1 MQRMHDTLLEMGP
14 RWVRAGSEMG
24 PYSQLYECAV
34 HASLLKMMA
43 SVMAATAF
51 SDRTALMRR
60 TSPLESSMTPASPL
74 AWGRGV
80 GVWGTMSRALTPL
93 RFSFGARRRAFV
105 EDAVRHTRH
114 GRDSEPSRQP
124 AQRAENGQKKST
136 EDRQRARRRRD
147 DNL

>member
-1 MQRMHDTLLEMGP
+1 MQ
-14 RWVRAGSEMG
+14 
-24 PYSQLYECAV
+24 CAV

-60 TSPLESSMTPASPL
+60 TSPLESSMAPASPL

-93 RFSFGARRRAFV
+93 RFSFW
-105 EDAVRHTRH
+105 
-114 GRDSEPSRQP
+114 
-124 AQRAENGQKKST
+124 
-136 EDRQRARRRRD
+136 
-147 DNL
+147 

>member
-1 MQRMHDTLLEMGP
+1 MQ
-14 RWVRAGSEMG
+14 
-24 PYSQLYECAV
+24 CAV

-51 SDRTALMRR
+51 SGRTALMRR

-93 RFSFGARRRAFV
+93 RFSFW
-105 EDAVRHTRH
+105 
-114 GRDSEPSRQP
+114 
-124 AQRAENGQKKST
+124 
-136 EDRQRARRRRD
+136 
-147 DNL
+147 